1 MKEQYRGEK
10 PNSEKKT
17 GKPYEKRGN
26 KSNEGKSSYGKR
38 EERAPRGEF
47 ERREGKPYEHRESKP
62 RFDKHEERAPRR
74 EFERREGKPYEH
86 RESKPRFDK
95 REERAPRG
103 EFERREGKPYE
114 HRESKPRFDKREE
127 RAPRGE
133 FERREGKP
141 YEHRESKPRFDKREE
156 RAPRGEFERREGKP
170 YEHRESKP
178 RFDKREERA
187 PRGEFE
193 RREGKPYEHRESKPR
208 FDKRDRYDSFNRY
221 DGFDHR
227 EPRGERPE
235 FERRDRDSKPY
246 PPREERPEF
255 ERRDRDSKPYPPR
268 GERPEFERHDRD
280 SKPYPPRG
288 ERPEFERRDRDSKP
302 YPPRGERSEFERRDR
317 DSKPY
322 PPRGERPEFE
332 RRDRDSKP
340 YPPRGGFERRD
351 GRFGVDRNHGVNA
364 NPDGFKIVTA
374 RDAALSALRD
384 VVRNGAYSSQALD
397 RSLNA
402 VELSPEDRR
411 LAASIFFFAV
421 ENRLYIEWAL
431 SHLMQ
436 TKAEPLVEDVM
447 HVAAA
452 QILFMD
458 RIPDH
463 AATDEAVK
471 QVRAFGREGLTGLV
485 NGVLRSLTRARDA
498 GELTLPDRDTEP
510 EKYLSVRYSFSEAA
524 AKRLIASYGIDE
536 AEAIASYT
544 PAERAQTVRPNLM
557 KTDIADFERRLDEAG
572 YMWHE
577 SAVPGAYRILA
588 AGDLSATDD
597 YRRGM
602 FAIQGE
608 SSQLAALAM
617 EAKPGMQILDACA
630 APGGKTCLMAEAM
643 RGVGR
648 VFAWDLHEHRV
659 ELIRAAARRLGL
671 ENVRP
676 MTHDARRAPESMML
690 SMDAVLVDAPCSGLG
705 VIADKP
711 DVKYRLNDEELDG
724 LPDIQKSILD
734 ACAKCVRPGGRL
746 VYSTCTI
753 LPEENQNQVRAF
765 LERHPEFE
773 MDENVNYLP
782 EVLRPHAESGMIS
795 ILPNRDGMEG
805 FFIARMRRRED

>member
-62 RFDKHEERAPRR
+62 RFDKH
-74 EFERREGKPYEH
+74 
-86 RESKPRFDK
+86 
-95 REERAPRG
+95 
-103 EFERREGKPYE
+103 
-114 HRESKPRFDKREE
+114 EE

-227 EPRGERPE
+227 E
-235 FERRDRDSKPY
+235 
-246 PPREERPEF
+246 
-255 ERRDRDSKPYPPR
+255 
-268 GERPEFERHDRD
+268 
-280 SKPYPPRG
+280 PRG

>member
-26 KSNEGKSSYGKR
+26 KSNEGKSSYG
-38 EERAPRGEF
+38 
-47 ERREGKPYEHRESKP
+47 
-62 RFDKHEERAPRR
+62 
-74 EFERREGKPYEH
+74 
-86 RESKPRFDK
+86 K

-170 YEHRESKP
+170 YEHRESKT

-208 FDKRDRYDSFNRY
+208 FDKHNRYDSFNRY

-246 PPREERPEF
+246 PPRGERPEF

-268 GERPEFERHDRD
+268 GERPEFDHRDRE

-288 ERPEFERRDRDSKP
+288 ERPEFERRDR
-302 YPPRGERSEFERRDR
+302 E
-317 DSKPY
+317 SKPY
-322 PPRGERPEFE
+322 PPRGERPE
-332 RRDRDSKP
+332 
-340 YPPRGGFERRD
+340 FERRD

-447 HVAAA
+447 HVATA

-498 GELTLPDRDTEP
+498 GELTLPDRETEP

>member
-62 RFDKHEERAPRR
+62 RFDKREERAPRG

-227 EPRGERPE
+227 EPRGER
-235 FERRDRDSKPY
+235 
-246 PPREERPEF
+246 
-255 ERRDRDSKPYPPR
+255 
-268 GERPEFERHDRD
+268 
-280 SKPYPPRG
+280 
-288 ERPEFERRDRDSKP
+288 
-302 YPPRGERSEFERRDR
+302 SEFERRDR

-431 SHLMQ
+431 GHLMQ

-498 GELTLPDRDTEP
+498 GELTLPDRETEP

-557 KTDIADFERRLDEAG
+557 KTDIADFERRLDESG

-608 SSQLAALAM
+608 SSHARSARDGSQARNA
-617 EAKPGMQILDACA
+617 DSRCV
-630 APGGKTCLMAEAM
+630 
-643 RGVGR
+643 RR
-648 VFAWDLHEHRV
+648 
-659 ELIRAAARRLGL
+659 ARRQNLPDGGS
-671 ENVRP
+671 
-676 MTHDARRAPESMML
+676 DARR
-690 SMDAVLVDAPCSGLG
+690 
-705 VIADKP
+705 
-711 DVKYRLNDEELDG
+711 RTR
-724 LPDIQKSILD
+724 
-734 ACAKCVRPGGRL
+734 VR
-746 VYSTCTI
+746 V
-753 LPEENQNQVRAF
+753 
-765 LERHPEFE
+765 
-773 MDENVNYLP
+773 
-782 EVLRPHAESGMIS
+782 
-795 ILPNRDGMEG
+795 G
-805 FFIARMRRRED
+805 FA

>member
-26 KSNEGKSSYGKR
+26 KSNEGKSSYG
-38 EERAPRGEF
+38 
-47 ERREGKPYEHRESKP
+47 
-62 RFDKHEERAPRR
+62 
-74 EFERREGKPYEH
+74 
-86 RESKPRFDK
+86 
-95 REERAPRG
+95 
-103 EFERREGKPYE
+103 
-114 HRESKPRFDKREE
+114 KREE

-227 EPRGERPE
+227 E
-235 FERRDRDSKPY
+235 
-246 PPREERPEF
+246 
-255 ERRDRDSKPYPPR
+255 
-268 GERPEFERHDRD
+268 
-280 SKPYPPRG
+280 PRG